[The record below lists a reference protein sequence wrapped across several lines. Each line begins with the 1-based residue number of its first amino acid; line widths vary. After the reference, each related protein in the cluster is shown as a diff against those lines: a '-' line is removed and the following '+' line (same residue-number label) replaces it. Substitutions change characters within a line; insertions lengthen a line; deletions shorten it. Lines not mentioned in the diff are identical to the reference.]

1 MTEEALVDMLLPVK
15 IDPIDRG
22 LPTDVDKA
30 RIAAKL
36 REPGCADD
44 AAAFYDAVAISLHS
58 ALDFEDAD
66 VGAQEMLEMLE
77 MLADLIDPVGPVVE
91 CRLCG
96 ERAAKAEGNVELRE
110 DGLLVGVQPRYR
122 CGACG
127 GSWREGW
134 A

>member
-36 REPGCADD
+36 REPGYADD

-66 VGAQEMLEMLE
+66 VGAQEML
-77 MLADLIDPVGPVVE
+77 ADLIDPVGPVVE

-96 ERAAKAEGNVELRE
+96 ERAAKADGKVELRE

>member
-1 MTEEALVDMLLPVK
+1 MTGEALVDMLLPVK

-66 VGAQEMLEMLE
+66 VGAQEML
-77 MLADLIDPVGPVVE
+77 ADLIDPVGPVVE

-96 ERAAKAEGNVELRE
+96 ERAAKADGKVELRE

>member
-44 AAAFYDAVAISLHS
+44 AAAFYDAVAISLYS

-66 VGAQEMLEMLE
+66 VGAQE

-96 ERAAKAEGNVELRE
+96 ERAAKADGKVELRE

>member
-30 RIAAKL
+30 RIAA
-36 REPGCADD
+36 
-44 AAAFYDAVAISLHS
+44 I
-58 ALDFEDAD
+58 
-66 VGAQEMLEMLE
+66 
-77 MLADLIDPVGPVVE
+77 E

-96 ERAAKAEGNVELRE
+96 ERTAKADGKVELRE

>member
-1 MTEEALVDMLLPVK
+1 MTGEALVDMLLPVK

-44 AAAFYDAVAISLHS
+44 AAAFYDAVAISPHS

-66 VGAQEMLEMLE
+66 VGAQE

-96 ERAAKAEGNVELRE
+96 ERAAKADGKVELRE

>member
-66 VGAQEMLEMLE
+66 VGAQEML
-77 MLADLIDPVGPVVE
+77 ADLIDPVGPVVE

-96 ERAAKAEGNVELRE
+96 ERAAKADEAGDSGKGGPERGHRGQGDQAPSRVWLDR
-110 DGLLVGVQPRYR
+110 GR
-122 CGACG
+122 GAM
-127 GSWREGW
+127 

>member
-1 MTEEALVDMLLPVK
+1 MTEEALVDMLLLVK

-66 VGAQEMLEMLE
+66 VGAQEML
-77 MLADLIDPVGPVVE
+77 ADLIDPVGPVVE

-96 ERAAKAEGNVELRE
+96 ERAAKADGKVELRE
-110 DGLLVGVQPRYR
+110 DGLLVGVRPRYR

>member
-1 MTEEALVDMLLPVK
+1 MTEEALVDMLLLVK

-44 AAAFYDAVAISLHS
+44 AAVAISLHS

-66 VGAQEMLEMLE
+66 VGAQEMLE

-96 ERAAKAEGNVELRE
+96 ERAAKADGKVELRE

>member
-66 VGAQEMLEMLE
+66 VGAQEMLEML
-77 MLADLIDPVGPVVE
+77 ADLLDPVGPVVE

-96 ERAAKAEGNVELRE
+96 ERAAKADGKVELRE

>member
-44 AAAFYDAVAISLHS
+44 AVAISLHS

-66 VGAQEMLEMLE
+66 VGAQEMLEML
-77 MLADLIDPVGPVVE
+77 ADLIDPVGLVVE

-96 ERAAKAEGNVELRE
+96 ERAAKADGKVELRE

>member
-1 MTEEALVDMLLPVK
+1 MTEEALVDMLLLVK

-44 AAAFYDAVAISLHS
+44 AAAFYDAAAISLHS

-66 VGAQEMLEMLE
+66 VGAQE

-96 ERAAKAEGNVELRE
+96 ERAAKADGKVELRE

>member
-36 REPGCADD
+36 RDPGCADD

-66 VGAQEMLEMLE
+66 VGAQEML
-77 MLADLIDPVGPVVE
+77 ADLIDPVGPVVE

-96 ERAAKAEGNVELRE
+96 ERAAKADGKVELRE